1 MSRLYLQ
8 KGGIDHFIDKG
19 VQLDNKSYTPMS
31 LGGSGGG
38 GGGEGGGGG
47 SGSGVRDGQYELP
60 NAFFAPTNELLSIKE
75 ISSTSPLTFSVV
87 RTDTPQLTIPATT
100 IGVSVSQFN
109 SSEAVLDSKEYM
121 LCNGDG
127 LYYEQETPAEG
138 AVKLVVKITNWSR
151 EYNID
156 TGGKT
161 IIKVKGLEQ

>member
-19 VQLDNKSYTPMS
+19 VQLDNQSYTPMS
-31 LGGSGGG
+31 MGGG
-38 GGGEGGGGG
+38 GGG
-47 SGSGVRDGQYELP
+47 DGEFELP
-60 NAFFAPTNELLSIKE
+60 NAFFAPANELIFIKV
-75 ISSTSPLTFSVV
+75 ISSTSPMTFSVV

-100 IGVSVSQFN
+100 IGVSVSQFD
-109 SSEAVLDSKEYM
+109 SSEAVLNSAEYT

-127 LYYEQETPAEG
+127 LHYEQETPAAG

-151 EYNID
+151 AYNSD

-161 IIKVKGLEQ
+161 IIGVKGLVQ

>member
-31 LGGSGGG
+31 VDGGG
-38 GGGEGGGGG
+38 KY
-47 SGSGVRDGQYELP
+47 DLP
-60 NAFFAPTNELLSIKE
+60 NAFFAPDNELLFIKDNL
-75 ISSTSPLTFSVV
+75 STSPITFSVV
-87 RTDTPQLTIPATT
+87 RNDIPQLTIPATT

-109 SSEAVLDSKEYM
+109 SNDEQLNNKEYT

-127 LYYEQETPAEG
+127 LYYEQEPLEAG

-151 EYNID
+151 AYNSD
-156 TGGKT
+156 TGGITT
-161 IIKVKGLEQ
+161 ITVKGLVQ

>member
-31 LGGSGGG
+31 ID
-38 GGGEGGGGG
+38 GGGE
-47 SGSGVRDGQYELP
+47 YELP
-60 NAFFAPTNELLSIKE
+60 NAFFAPNNELLFIKE
-75 ISSTSPLTFSVV
+75 ISSASPITFSVV

-100 IGVSVSQFN
+100 IGVSVIQYN
-109 SSEAVLDSKEYM
+109 SSEAILNNKEYT

-127 LYYEQETPAEG
+127 LHYEQETPAGG

-151 EYNID
+151 AYTSD
-156 TGGKT
+156 TGGITT
-161 IIKVKGLEQ
+161 IKIKGLEQ

>member
-31 LGGSGGG
+31 IN
-38 GGGEGGGGG
+38 GGGE
-47 SGSGVRDGQYELP
+47 YELP
-60 NAFFAPTNELLSIKE
+60 NAFFAPDNELLFIKE
-75 ISSTSPLTFSVV
+75 IPSASPITFSIV

-109 SSEAVLDSKEYM
+109 SSEAVLDSKEYT

-151 EYNID
+151 AYNSD

-161 IIKVKGLEQ
+161 AIKVKGLGQ

>member
-31 LGGSGGG
+31 VDGGK
-38 GGGEGGGGG
+38 
-47 SGSGVRDGQYELP
+47 QYELP
-60 NAFFAPTNELLSIKE
+60 NAFFAPDNELIFIKE
-75 ISSTSPLTFSVV
+75 ISSASPITFSIV
-87 RTDTPQLTIPATT
+87 RTDTPQLTLPATT

-109 SSEAVLDSKEYM
+109 SSEGQLNNKEYI

-127 LYYEQETPAEG
+127 LHYEQEPPANN

-151 EYNID
+151 AYNSD

-161 IIKVKGLEQ
+161 TIAVKGLAQ

>member
-31 LGGSGGG
+31 VESGN
-38 GGGEGGGGG
+38 
-47 SGSGVRDGQYELP
+47 VYELP
-60 NAFFAPTNELLSIKE
+60 NAFFAPDNELIIIKDNLS
-75 ISSTSPLTFSVV
+75 TNPLTFSIV

-100 IGVSVSQFN
+100 IGVSVIQYN
-109 SSEAVLDSKEYM
+109 SSEGVLNSKEYT
-121 LCNGDG
+121 LYDGDG
-127 LYYEQETPAEG
+127 LHYEQEPLAAG

-151 EYNID
+151 AYNSD

-161 IIKVKGLEQ
+161 TISVKGLEQ

>member
-31 LGGSGGG
+31 IDGGG
-38 GGGEGGGGG
+38 K
-47 SGSGVRDGQYELP
+47 YELP
-60 NAFFAPTNELLSIKE
+60 NAFFAPANELIFIKTGL
-75 ISSTSPLTFSVV
+75 STSPLTFSIV
-87 RTDTPQLTIPATT
+87 RTDTPQLTAPATT

-109 SSEAVLDSKEYM
+109 SSEAVLDSKEYT

-127 LYYEQETPAEG
+127 LYYEQEPLAAG

-151 EYNID
+151 AYNSD
-156 TGGKT
+156 TGGMT
-161 IIKVKGLEQ
+161 TIKVKGLEQ

>member
-31 LGGSGGG
+31 A
-38 GGGEGGGGG
+38 
-47 SGSGVRDGQYELP
+47 DGNTPYELP
-60 NAFFAPTNELLSIKE
+60 NAFFAPANELIFIKTELSN
-75 ISSTSPLTFSVV
+75 SPLTFSIV

-100 IGVSVSQFN
+100 IGVSVIQYN
-109 SSEAVLDSKEYM
+109 SNEAVLDNKEYT
-121 LCNGDG
+121 LCDGDG
-127 LYYEQETPAEG
+127 LHYEQEPLAAG

-151 EYNID
+151 AYNSD

-161 IIKVKGLEQ
+161 AISVKGLE

>member
-31 LGGSGGG
+31 IDGGG
-38 GGGEGGGGG
+38 K
-47 SGSGVRDGQYELP
+47 YELP
-60 NAFFAPTNELLSIKE
+60 NAFFAPANELIFIKTGL
-75 ISSTSPLTFSVV
+75 STSPLTFSIV
-87 RTDTPQLTIPATT
+87 RTDTPQLTAPATT

-109 SSEAVLDSKEYM
+109 SSEAVLDSKEYT

-127 LYYEQETPAEG
+127 LYYEQEPLAAG

-151 EYNID
+151 AYNSD
-156 TGGKT
+156 TGGIT
-161 IIKVKGLEQ
+161 TIKVKGLEQ

>member
-31 LGGSGGG
+31 MD
-38 GGGEGGGGG
+38 GGGE
-47 SGSGVRDGQYELP
+47 YELP
-60 NAFFAPTNELLSIKE
+60 NAFFAPANELIFIKTGL
-75 ISSTSPLTFSVV
+75 STSPLTFSIV
-87 RTDTPQLTIPATT
+87 RTDTPQLTAPATT

-109 SSEAVLDSKEYM
+109 SNDEQLDSKEYT
-121 LCNGDG
+121 LCDGDG
-127 LYYEQETPAEG
+127 LYYEQEPLAAG

-151 EYNID
+151 AYNSD

-161 IIKVKGLEQ
+161 AISVKGLEQ

>member
-31 LGGSGGG
+31 IDSGGK
-38 GGGEGGGGG
+38 
-47 SGSGVRDGQYELP
+47 YELP
-60 NAFFAPTNELLSIKE
+60 NAFFAPANELIFIKTGL
-75 ISSTSPLTFSVV
+75 STSPLTFSIV

-109 SSEAVLDSKEYM
+109 SSEVQLNSKEYT
-121 LCNGDG
+121 LCDGDG
-127 LYYEQETPAEG
+127 LYYEQETPAAG

-151 EYNID
+151 AYNSD

-161 IIKVKGLEQ
+161 TIKVKGLAQ

>member
-31 LGGSGGG
+31 ADS
-38 GGGEGGGGG
+38 
-47 SGSGVRDGQYELP
+47 STPYELP
-60 NAFFAPTNELLSIKE
+60 NAFFAPANELIFIKDGL
-75 ISSTSPLTFSVV
+75 STSPISFSIV

-100 IGVSVSQFN
+100 IGVSVVQYN
-109 SSEAVLDSKEYM
+109 SSERILNNKEYT
-121 LCNGDG
+121 LYNGDG
-127 LYYEQETPAEG
+127 LHYEQEPLAAG

-151 EYNID
+151 AYNSD

-161 IIKVKGLEQ
+161 AISVKGLE

>member
-31 LGGSGGG
+31 ID
-38 GGGEGGGGG
+38 GGGE
-47 SGSGVRDGQYELP
+47 YELP
-60 NAFFAPTNELLSIKE
+60 NAFFIPANELIFIKTGL
-75 ISSTSPLTFSVV
+75 SSTSPLTFSIV
-87 RTDTPQLTIPATT
+87 RTDTPQLTVPATT

-109 SSEAVLDSKEYM
+109 SSEGVLNSKEYT

-127 LYYEQETPAEG
+127 LHYEQEPPAAG

-151 EYNID
+151 AYNSD
-156 TGGKT
+156 TGGIT
-161 IIKVKGLEQ
+161 TIKVKGLEQ

>member
-8 KGGIDHFIDKG
+8 KGGIDHFTDKG

-31 LGGSGGG
+31 IDGGG
-38 GGGEGGGGG
+38 K
-47 SGSGVRDGQYELP
+47 YELP
-60 NAFFAPTNELLSIKE
+60 NAFFAPDNELLFIKTGL
-75 ISSTSPLTFSVV
+75 STSPLTFSIV
-87 RTDTPQLTIPATT
+87 RTDTPQLTAPATT
-100 IGVSVSQFN
+100 IGVSVIQYN
-109 SSEAVLDSKEYM
+109 SSDGQLNSKEYT

-151 EYNID
+151 AYNSD

-161 IIKVKGLEQ
+161 TIKVKGLEQ

>member
-31 LGGSGGG
+31 IDGGG
-38 GGGEGGGGG
+38 KF
-47 SGSGVRDGQYELP
+47 ELP
-60 NAFFAPTNELLSIKE
+60 NAFFAPDNELLFIKDNL
-75 ISSTSPLTFSVV
+75 STSPITFSVV

-109 SSEAVLDSKEYM
+109 SNEEVLDSKEYT

-127 LYYEQETPAEG
+127 LHYEQEPLAAG

-151 EYNID
+151 AYNSD

-161 IIKVKGLEQ
+161 TIKVKGLGQ

>member
-19 VQLDNKSYTPMS
+19 VQLDNKSYTPMVM
-31 LGGSGGG
+31 GGG
-38 GGGEGGGGG
+38 GG
-47 SGSGVRDGQYELP
+47 YELP
-60 NAFFAPTNELLSIKE
+60 NAFFAPANELIFIKE
-75 ISSTSPLTFSVV
+75 ISSASPITFSIV

-109 SSEAVLDSKEYM
+109 SSEGQLNNKEYT

-151 EYNID
+151 MYNSD

-161 IIKVKGLEQ
+161 AIKVKGLAQ